1 MNQLIIDDMPE
12 LYAKLKP
19 YIEYLEGLGFYSSI
33 TDFKHFKSGG
43 EKNYE
48 YFNCWNY
55 NRPDVNSK
63 DGFCTDWVVDLA
75 SYTKEPKVEV
85 YTYKIVKA
93 PKYYFGGDTN
103 AYPYIIQNQNE
114 QGHYDSKIVDNLKDF
129 KKEIGKYLKLIK
141 IYQERVKNH
150 DLEKDFTQHYCKIL
164 QW

>member
-19 YIEYLEGLGFYSSI
+19 YIEYLEGLGFYSSN
-33 TDFKHFKSGG
+33 TDFKHFKSGA

-48 YFNCWNY
+48 YFNGWYY

-75 SYTKEPKVEV
+75 SYNGKQMIEV

-93 PKYYFGGDTN
+93 PKYYVFGTYIS
-103 AYPYIIQNQNE
+103 YPYIIKNQNYN
-114 QGHYDSKIVDNLKDF
+114 GIFDSKIVDNLKDF

-141 IYQERVKNH
+141 IYQERVKKH
-150 DLEKDFTQHYCKIL
+150 ELEKDFT
-164 QW
+164 